1 MEQLD
6 LNELRGRIDEMDSQL
21 TALFLQRMEIVE
33 QVARYKLERGMQVL
47 QPEREQA
54 VIDRAAAR
62 APEAMQGYTGDFFR
76 AVMAVS
82 RAMQQEIIDRSKADK

>member
-6 LNELRGRIDEMDSQL
+6 LNELRGRIDEVDSQL

-47 QPEREQA
+47 QPDREQA

-82 RAMQQEIIDRSKADK
+82 PAMEGEIPDQARANK

>member
-6 LNELRGRIDEMDSQL
+6 LNELRGRIDQVDSQL

-47 QPEREQA
+47 QPDREQA

-62 APEAMQGYTGDFFR
+62 APEPCR
-76 AVMAVS
+76 ATPGIS
-82 RAMQQEIIDRSKADK
+82 SGR

>member
-1 MEQLD
+1 MD
-6 LNELRGRIDEMDSQL
+6 ELQQYREEIDRIDRQMVE
-21 TALFLQRMEIVE
+21 LFRQRMAVTG
-33 QVARYKLERGMQVL
+33 QVGQYKLERGMQVL

-82 RAMQQEIIDRSKADK
+82 RAMQQEIIDRSKAEE

>member
-1 MEQLD
+1 MEQD
-6 LNELRGRIDEMDSQL
+6 LNELRRQIDAVDSQL
-21 TALFLQRMEIVE
+21 TELFVQRMEIVE

-47 QPEREQA
+47 QPDREQV

-62 APEAMQGYTGDFFR
+62 APAAMQEYTGDFFR
-76 AVMAVS
+76 AVMAIS

>member
-1 MEQLD
+1 MDELQQLREEIDGIDRQMVD
-6 LNELRGRIDEMDSQL
+6 LFR
-21 TALFLQRMEIVE
+21 QRMAVTA
-33 QVARYKLERGMQVL
+33 QVGRYKLERGMQVL

-82 RAMQQEIIDRSKADK
+82 RAMQQEIIDRSKAGE